1 MFLPTQA
8 MLVWKCL
15 ELILHGTCRYYF
27 FASNYFQGHPGPFTK
42 SRCSVSAATSIA
54 PPFLSP
60 KTDSPRTLRGGW
72 LKHLQTVLRA
82 APSALVLEGRLV
94 HHLFGLTE
102 QHRGEAKRNQKA
114 LLGRSISSLQIWSL
128 VYISLLLLILHSIW
142 KKSWRFQPCKP
153 CLLSWSGSLH
163 VLFSFVQWLWFG
175 NAI

>member
-27 FASNYFQGHPGPFTK
+27 FASNYFQGHPGPFTRA
-42 SRCSVSAATSIA
+42 RCSVSAATSIA

-82 APSALVLEGRLV
+82 APSALV
-94 HHLFGLTE
+94 FGGPPCSSFVWANRATS
-102 QHRGEAKRNQKA
+102 
-114 LLGRSISSLQIWSL
+114 GRSKEKPEGFTRKE
-128 VYISLLLLILHSIW
+128 YIKLANLILGLYQLVIIDFAFHLEKIMEI
-142 KKSWRFQPCKP
+142 PA
-153 CLLSWSGSLH
+153 L
-163 VLFSFVQWLWFG
+163 
-175 NAI
+175 